1 VLPLFLV
8 GLVVGTLTTFW
19 ILPVSREIVLK
30 LGALID
36 MAKRSNPELFA
47 QRLEPVN
54 PFVGQKFKHPRMG
67 RVLKAD
73 LSEFG
78 ELCVRLQREVK
89 KLDLKVHLRMLPA
102 GLYGLGTGIWYFTQ
116 G

>member
-1 VLPLFLV
+1 MLAPILL
-8 GLVVGTLTTFW
+8 GLLLGTLTTFW

-30 LGALID
+30 LGTLVD
-36 MAKRSNPELFA
+36 MAKRANPALFA
-47 QRLEPVN
+47 AKLEPIN

-67 RVLKAD
+67 KVLKAD

-78 ELCVRLQREVK
+78 ELCVRLQRETK
-89 KLDLKVHLRMLPA
+89 KLDVQSHLRMIPMGMYSIA
-102 GLYGLGTGIWYFTQ
+102 VGIWYFTR